1 MSEGR
6 KKLVQALWRVY
17 GRTRRPLPW
26 SYKGNLP
33 WDEPDFAR
41 RMLREHLDESHAA
54 ATRPTAERVQ
64 QLNWLWGHLALE
76 PGHRFLDLTCGPGL
90 YAVPLAQRG
99 CQVMGV
105 DFSPAA
111 IPYARQLAEQEQVTD
126 RCTFVEQD
134 IRHWLAAR
142 ADRSEGLGQD
152 MLFDAAA
159 ILYGQLAVFPRDE
172 AARILQQ
179 VARLLR
185 PGGRLCLELLN
196 PDRVDKKNSTWWFT
210 DNTGLWGDAPFLHL
224 GERFWDAESRTS
236 TERFH
241 ILHLETGEMDEIILC
256 DTTYQPAE
264 MATLLHQAG
273 FVSVQQYLAWDGLPL
288 HDAGEWVVYVGLSS

>member
-1 MSEGR
+1 M
-6 KKLVQALWRVY
+6 
-17 GRTRRPLPW
+17 
-26 SYKGNLP
+26 
-33 WDEPDFAR
+33 
-41 RMLREHLDESHAA
+41 
-54 ATRPTAERVQ
+54 
-64 QLNWLWGHLALE
+64 
-76 PGHRFLDLTCGPGL
+76 
-90 YAVPLAQRG
+90 
-99 CQVMGV
+99 
-105 DFSPAA
+105 
-111 IPYARQLAEQEQVTD
+111 
-126 RCTFVEQD
+126 
-134 IRHWLAAR
+134 
-142 ADRSEGLGQD
+142 
-152 MLFDAAA
+152 
-159 ILYGQLAVFPRDE
+159 
-172 AARILQQ
+172 QQ